1 MRSCIGQPACCG
13 ARVAPSCTTTDGQG
27 FRTFLHGGKDGLVG
41 AREKI
46 TCCVAER
53 IAASRLIS
61 LAGQGYHELREV
73 YRQRADEC
81 AQLANEAAEVYVKV
95 ALSEL
100 AAEFQNL
107 ADAMEQ
113 ESLEQASEARGAS
126 KLSVEKRAAHKRAA

>member
-1 MRSCIGQPACCG
+1 MSSA
-13 ARVAPSCTTTDGQG
+13 
-27 FRTFLHGGKDGLVG
+27 K
-41 AREKI
+41 
-46 TCCVAER
+46 
-53 IAASRLIS
+53 
-61 LAGQGYHELREV
+61 V